1 MMKLMK
7 KALALAALAACGTAS
22 AGLLT
27 FDDLAPTIYAGGDLV
42 SQTDVSAT
50 VLGDPAGFA
59 GALAN
64 GADPFSCSVTACPGG
79 NASNYFAGLND
90 GGLNLSAGGRF
101 VSLKSLDFSFVGPMP
116 ITGLANFG
124 QLVVEGLGLDGN
136 TVVESREFGAAD
148 ANGEFSFASWDL
160 SAGFAS
166 TWFSGVNVYACLYT
180 ANGDCVNPAGNQ
192 AQFAVDN
199 LAYAVPEPSS
209 IALVGLSLAG
219 LAALRRRRSSI

>member
-1 MMKLMK
+1 MK
-7 KALALAALAACGTAS
+7 KLIKNALAAAALAACGAAS

-27 FDDLAPTIYAGGDLV
+27 FEGLDPNIYAGGELV
-42 SQTDVSAT
+42 SQTDVRAT
-50 VLGDPAGFA
+50 ALGNSGFS
-59 GALAN
+59 GALVN
-64 GADPFSCSVTACPGG
+64 GADPFSCFAAACPIG
-79 NASNYFAGLND
+79 NAGTYFAGLND

-101 VSLKSLDFSFVGPMP
+101 VSLKSLDFSFVGPLP
-116 ITGLANFG
+116 IPDLSNFG
-124 QLVVEGLGLDGN
+124 KLVVEGLGLDGN
-136 TVVESREFGAAD
+136 KVFESREFGAAD
-148 ANGEFSFASWDL
+148 GNGDFSFLSWDL
-160 SAGFAS
+160 SSGFAS